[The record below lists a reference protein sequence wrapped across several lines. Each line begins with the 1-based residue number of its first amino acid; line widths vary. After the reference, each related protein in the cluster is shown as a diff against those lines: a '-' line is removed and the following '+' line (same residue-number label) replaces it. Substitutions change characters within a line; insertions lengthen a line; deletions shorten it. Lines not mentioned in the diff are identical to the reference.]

1 LYTGC
6 KYHTRRNT
14 KVMEEYSNKLVV
26 LWVSGDKEVAE
37 LSCLMYTQAAMRKN
51 WFDEVILLIWG
62 PSAGLLAADSDL
74 QEKVV
79 AMQEDGVII
88 EACKTCTN
96 MLGVTEELEDL
107 GIDVKSLGEPLT
119 RYLKEG
125 YRVLTY

>member
-1 LYTGC
+1 
-6 KYHTRRNT
+6 
-14 KVMEEYSNKLVV
+14 MEEYSNKLVV